1 MLIPFTVD
9 PDIFFDSGS
18 NLDIKK
24 KHANLLKLWRT
35 LGLLVIPGDKQLD
48 SKLYEAICKAP
59 QAIQTMWKEGLKHN
73 RKTSCS
79 SSFAYALAQ
88 DTPFLKEGEV
98 MGIRLACLDRDR
110 AELWGLGPDEYSK
123 VIAKTMEICR
133 FGDEDQASIVKSA
146 LDFTS
151 RPINPEETPETIWR
165 TRISDLSINSRF
177 ITIVDRYA
185 LKNFTANK
193 FTGHLDGLEFL
204 ISKIAM
210 AHTPDRKIINIFSS
224 YSVAWKLFD
233 PSTGFEDGLELLS
246 VELKSRLQRFVG
258 KSISEI
264 TLHITRDSV
273 FGPIVHYRYI
283 LFDQKN
289 LLQLDTG
296 LEPLSDFSDHDRR
309 TCPCHLYEWRSEL
322 ADAFRSDEKKLRS
335 NIDYTSKLS
344 F

>member
-1 MLIPFTVD
+1 MLIRFTVD
-9 PDIFFDSGS
+9 PDIFSGS
-18 NLDIKK
+18 ATNLDIKK

-79 SSFAYALAQ
+79 SNFASALAQ

-123 VIAKTMEICR
+123 VIAKSMEICR
-133 FGDEDQASIVKSA
+133 FGDEDQASIVRSA
-146 LDFTS
+146 LDFAN
-151 RPINPEETPETIWR
+151 RPINSEETPEAIWR
-165 TRISDLSINSRF
+165 TKISDLSTNSRF

-185 LKNFTANK
+185 LRNFIENK
-193 FTGHLDGLEFL
+193 CPGHLDGLQFL

-210 AHTPDRKIINIFSS
+210 ANTPDRKIINIFSS
-224 YSVAWKLFD
+224 YSVAWNLFD
-233 PSTGFEDGLELLS
+233 PSASFEDGMESLS
-246 VELKSRLQRFVG
+246 FELKNRLHRFVG
-258 KSISEI
+258 ESISEI
-264 TLHITRDSV
+264 ALHITRDSV
-273 FGPIVHYRYI
+273 FGSIVHYRYI
-283 LFDQKN
+283 LFDQRN

-296 LEPLSDFSDHDRR
+296 LEPLSDFPGYVRR
-309 TCPCHLYEWRSEL
+309 TCPCHHYEWQSEL
-322 ADAFRSDEKKLRS
+322 ADAFRNDEKKLRS
-335 NIDYTSKLS
+335 KIDYTSKFSL
-344 F
+344 